1 MRTIYIIYCLIV
13 STTITSC
20 NYASSGDGSYRSWG
34 SGSGYRSTGGGGFH
48 K

>member
-13 STTITSC
+13 SAAITSC
-20 NYASSGDGSYRSWG
+20 NYAESGGSYRSWN
-34 SGSGYRSTGGGGFH
+34 SGSGYRSSSSGWH